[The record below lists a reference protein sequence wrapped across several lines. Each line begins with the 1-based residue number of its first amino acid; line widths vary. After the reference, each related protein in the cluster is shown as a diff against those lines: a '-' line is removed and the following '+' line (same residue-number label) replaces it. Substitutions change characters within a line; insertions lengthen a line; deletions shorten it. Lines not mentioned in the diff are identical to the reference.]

1 MILSLPNVNR
11 SSMFSVSF
19 LPCLSISHD
28 ERVVSVC
35 KQISV
40 CVCVWRCCI
49 WYNLYPMCIFL
60 PLLSCLYEGSENELG
75 ARYFLLP
82 VHACPLPHLDDT
94 FNLLIP
100 CLALFNSCI
109 YSSQTDISIHSLFTL
124 LISDFSSEGKMCF
137 ECALMHGSYSKLY
150 H

>member
-1 MILSLPNVNR
+1 MKCFESYSLENSLRLSSTSCREWVTVSLIDFILLWLSMYLLTVLILFLGKSEPQISSIDDSFSANVNR
-11 SSMFSVSF
+11 SSMFSVSV
-19 LPCLSISHD
+19 SHD

-40 CVCVWRCCI
+40 CVCVCVWRCCM

-60 PLLSCLYEGSENELG
+60 PFLSCIYEGSENEWG

-94 FNLLIP
+94 LVF
-100 CLALFNSCI
+100 
-109 YSSQTDISIHSLFTL
+109 
-124 LISDFSSEGKMCF
+124 
-137 ECALMHGSYSKLY
+137 
-150 H
+150 